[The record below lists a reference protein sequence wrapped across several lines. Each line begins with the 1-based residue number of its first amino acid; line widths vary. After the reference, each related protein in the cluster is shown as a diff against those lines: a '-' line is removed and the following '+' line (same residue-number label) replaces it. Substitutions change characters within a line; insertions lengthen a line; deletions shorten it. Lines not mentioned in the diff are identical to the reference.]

1 MDIAFSSFLII
12 SLEYMYIYIHIYIY
26 IYKYNIREPHLRKL
40 FIFPKP

>member
-12 SLEYMYIYIHIYIY
+12 SLEYVYIYTHIY